1 MSKFVTEPDHVA
13 GARQQRGQEGVA
25 MTDNRRNLS
34 VGTSAG
40 AAAIVV
46 VLAVGLALFP
56 NRAERAEAQL
66 VHVSEAEP
74 ALQHTLADTS
84 AATHVHD
91 LSINGVW
98 PERALRADAE
108 DQIAVADLPVIE
120 GVLGFAPNAAPAVNR
135 DYRAHV
141 TVELEVTE
149 EVQELADG
157 VEYRFWTFGGG
168 VPGPMIRVREGDY
181 VTFTLQNHPSS
192 MMPHN
197 IDLHAVSGQGG
208 GAEATLISPGQQ
220 ATFGFTALNPGV
232 YIYHCATAP
241 VGMHIANGMYGMI
254 VVEPK
259 EGFLRLDDDHAV
271 HAVGD
276 VHANWRGGAV
286 VDIHARVEGGEA
298 EGGLLPGGDE
308 RGLGAAALAAYGV
321 QVDVVRHHARWVV
334 LQREGHVIAFTD
346 ADHRAG
352 DAPAEGPEAVF
363 DAVGQLLHFLGDF
376 EFDGDVGAVVAVDRR
391 GRVGRE
397 AQHALD
403 DGQIGDRDLVLG
415 VGAQGTLGPDTVDAE
430 VVNVGR
436 RRGVGQGVLECRF
449 RL

>member
-25 MTDNRRNLS
+25 MRDNRGNLS
-34 VGTSAG
+34 VGTIVG

-259 EGFLRLDDDHAV
+259 EGFAPVDREYYIVQGDFYTKGDFGEKGLQDFDMMRAIDEDAAYVVFNGRVDSLTGDNAMTATVGDTVRLFVGNGGPNLTSSFHVIGDVFDRVWLEAGAMVNRDVQTTSIPAGGAAVVEFDVDVPASLTLVDHAIFR
-271 HAVGD
+271 AF
-276 VHANWRGGAV
+276 NKGAIGSLV
-286 VDIHARVEGGEA
+286 VTGEK
-298 EGGLLPGGDE
+298 DHVVFSE
-308 RGLGAAALAAYGV
+308 RIEIKPYNP
-321 QVDVVRHHARWVV
+321 
-334 LQREGHVIAFTD
+334 D
-346 ADHRAG
+346 ATA
-352 DAPAEGPEAVF
+352 
-363 DAVGQLLHFLGDF
+363 
-376 EFDGDVGAVVAVDRR
+376 DG
-391 GRVGRE
+391 
-397 AQHALD
+397 
-403 DGQIGDRDLVLG
+403 
-415 VGAQGTLGPDTVDAE
+415 
-430 VVNVGR
+430 N
-436 RRGVGQGVLECRF
+436 
-449 RL
+449 